1 MKTKVEFLGKRIKK
15 IEHILILVMVDS
27 IKNTRKFRIK
37 GI

>member
-1 MKTKVEFLGKRIKK
+1 MKTKIEFLGKNIKK